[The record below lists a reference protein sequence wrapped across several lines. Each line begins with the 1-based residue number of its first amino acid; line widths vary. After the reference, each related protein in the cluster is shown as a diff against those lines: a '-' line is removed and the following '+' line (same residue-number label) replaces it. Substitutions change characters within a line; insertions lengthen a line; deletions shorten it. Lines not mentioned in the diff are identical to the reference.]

1 MPGVTTNRFEILI
14 EKAENRAKAL
24 QKIRE
29 RQNRIRRLA
38 NGSANPVSS
47 HAVNRQS
54 KNSDGHYEKQKAPPL
69 TAIQRVIIQRNRQNA
84 LKRQGKRET
93 QQGQNHRNAS
103 NSGSTMESTSATDQ
117 AASRTLTKASNIND
131 ISSRKPDFLDE
142 IRFFKGKK
150 SIQDSN
156 ISPRKKGQYIRP
168 SIRKSDYIEYDFS
181 TMKDTFGGFLSEE
194 GSNKDVENEEKSL
207 DDWKKEQEEKDAL
220 NPLGPAPPPLDIA
233 NAPTCRECGSID
245 IDKKLFEVFKCRV
258 CRKCEEKMPEK
269 YSLLT
274 KTECKEDYFLT
285 EPELA
290 DTSLFD
296 RIVKENPHSGTFSKM
311 QLFLRCQVE
320 EYAFKKWGG
329 EKKLDKEW
337 LRREAMRKA
346 RKEKKFNSKLNQMRR
361 KLRAEELTRKF
372 REAKSS
378 KHEHDWSAPVR
389 ADKNDPHL
397 YKRRCMECGMEV
409 EEFQL

>member
-1 MPGVTTNRFEILI
+1 M
-14 EKAENRAKAL
+14 
-24 QKIRE
+24 Q
-29 RQNRIRRLA
+29 
-38 NGSANPVSS
+38 
-47 HAVNRQS
+47 
-54 KNSDGHYEKQKAPPL
+54 PL
-69 TAIQRVIIQRNRQNA
+69 TAIQRAIIQRNRENA
-84 LKRQGKRET
+84 IKRREKREMEII
-93 QQGQNHRNAS
+93 QNHRNAA
-103 NSGSTMESTSATDQ
+103 NAGSTMES
-117 AASRTLTKASNIND
+117 
-131 ISSRKPDFLDE
+131 ISSAEKFTNRSKENKSNKLDKLSPNKPDILDNV
-142 IRFFKGKK
+142 RFFKGEK
-150 SIQDSN
+150 SVQDSN
-156 ISPRKKGQYIRP
+156 VSPRKKGQYIRP

-181 TMKDTFGGFLSEE
+181 TMKDTFGGFLSEDAD
-194 GSNKDVENEEKSL
+194 GKDVEKEEKSL
-207 DDWKKEQEEKDAL
+207 DDWKKAQEEKEAL

-245 IDKKLFEVFKCRV
+245 VDKKLFEVFKCRV
-258 CRKCEEKMPEK
+258 CRKCEEKIPEK

-290 DTSLFD
+290 DTSLFH

-311 QLFLRCQVE
+311 QLFLRYQIE

-329 EKKLDKEW
+329 EEKLDKEW

-346 RKEKKFNSKLNQMRR
+346 RKEKKFNSKLSQMRR

-372 REAKSS
+372 REAKGS
-378 KHEHDWSAPVR
+378 KHVHDWSAPVQ
-389 ADKNDPHL
+389 ADNDNPHV